1 MAEPKISKIFSAAP
15 PEMNKEQGAILS
27 MVKQVRTAPRD
38 ERFPAQNQALH
49 CWNRYNEWLLCTKQS
64 DEAKCAPLRQYANAI
79 CPDAWSEQ
87 WDEERESGAFSGI
100 GHRFN
105 SKH

>member
-1 MAEPKISKIFSAAP
+1 
-15 PEMNKEQGAILS
+15 MNKEQSAILS

-49 CWNRYNEWLLCTKQS
+49 CWNRYNEWVLCTVQQKGE
-64 DEAKCAPLRQYANAI
+64 DESKCAPLRQYANAI

-87 WDEERESGAFSGI
+87 WDDERESGAFCGI
-100 GHRFN
+100 GNRFDKK
-105 SKH
+105 SH

>member
-1 MAEPKISKIFSAAP
+1 
-15 PEMNKEQGAILS
+15 MNKEQGAVLS
-27 MVKQVRTAPRD
+27 MVQQVRTTPRD

-49 CWNRYNEWLLCTKQS
+49 CWNRYNEWLLCVKQS
-64 DEAKCAPLRQYANAI
+64 GDEEKCQPLRQYANSI
-79 CPDAWSEQ
+79 CPDVWSEQ

-100 GHRFN
+100 GNRF